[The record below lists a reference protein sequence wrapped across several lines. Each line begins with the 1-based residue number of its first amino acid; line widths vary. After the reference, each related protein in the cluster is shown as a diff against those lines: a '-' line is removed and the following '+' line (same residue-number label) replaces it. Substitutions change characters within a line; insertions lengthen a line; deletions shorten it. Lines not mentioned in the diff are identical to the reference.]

1 MLLSLLCACGGPED
15 SGSDEPT
22 GPGTLALSF
31 QMDDDLIV
39 DMEDDGEEPVGT
51 FGGSIFAEDQA
62 SNIGPIDG
70 AVSLADF
77 EVDLDLTPDGGP
89 TEVLYTSEPLDP
101 QIVWILGCLDSDA
114 NDDCGDVGDP
124 ITEPPANKVEIL
136 PEVETAFTVYMGLL
150 RP

>member
-1 MLLSLLCACGGPED
+1 MLFSLLCACGAED
-15 SGSDEPT
+15 SGTAEAT

-31 QMDDDLIV
+31 QIDDDLIG
-39 DMEDDGEEPVGT
+39 DMEEDGEAPVGT

-62 SNIGPIDG
+62 SNVGPVEG
-70 AVSLADF
+70 AVSLVDF
-77 EVDLDLTPDGGP
+77 EVELDLLPDGGP
-89 TEVLYTSEPLDP
+89 SAVLYTTEPLDP

-136 PEVETAFTVYMGLL
+136 PEVETAFTVYMGML